1 MFTYKIDP
9 IISNKVAKIGGNCFI
24 PKGIGTVSWSW
35 TDDKGKLQTNKL
47 NNIIYLSDSPVNILS
62 ANALNE

>member
-1 MFTYKIDP
+1 MGWGNRWECLI
-9 IISNKVAKIGGNCFI
+9 NKWT
-24 PKGIGTVSWSW
+24 GTVSWSW